1 MAYGGFEADRR
12 TLKYRCP
19 AHHYGLKCEGR
30 ERCPIG
36 KAIRIPLEEDR
47 RVFTPIARSSYSW
60 KTHYKRR
67 TAIERINSRLDVSFG
82 FEHHTIPGHT
92 KMAMRLTM
100 GFAVML
106 ALAVGRVKTLQSAN
120 LRSLVRLGA

>member
-1 MAYGGFEADRR
+1 M
-12 TLKYRCP
+12 
-19 AHHYGLKCEGR
+19 
-30 ERCPIG
+30 
-36 KAIRIPLEEDR
+36 RIPLEEDR
-47 RVFTPIARSSYSW
+47 RVFTPIARSGYSW

-82 FEHHTIPGHT
+82 FEQHTTRGHN
-92 KMAMRLTM
+92 KLAMRLTM

-106 ALAVGRVKTLQSAN
+106 ALAVGRVKTQQSEN